1 MNDGPLGWLSGLVS
15 RAPGIEP
22 DRAKKLKLL
31 TPRLGVRI
39 KDLRLLNQALM
50 HRSYVYD
57 ADLDRNASN
66 ERMEF
71 LGDAVLG
78 LVVNEYLYSRFGER
92 QEGKLTKIKSL
103 VVSESVLS
111 KRAEEMNLGEFILL
125 SDNERTSGGG
135 TRASII
141 SDAFEAVVCAIYL
154 DSGLNAARRF
164 INDHL
169 LRDIDELL
177 EDDDFRNYK
186 SLVQEHAQKEF
197 GSRPRYR
204 VVSAKGPEHARTF
217 FVELKLKG
225 RAMGRGE
232 GKSKKEAEQLAAR
245 NALKRMGLLAKNG
258 RLVKRKPKPK
268 SRSKRS
274 GSRRSRRG
282 RRRKKETSA

>member
-1 MNDGPLGWLSGLVS
+1 MNDGPLGWLAGLTQRSGELD
-15 RAPGIEP
+15 PG
-22 DRAKKLKLL
+22 RVKKLKLL
-31 TPRLGVRI
+31 TRRLGVRI

-57 ADLDRNASN
+57 ADLDRGYSN

-78 LVVNEYLYSRFGER
+78 LVVNEYLYERFGER
-92 QEGKLTKIKSL
+92 QEGRLTKIKSL

-111 KRAEEMNLGEFILL
+111 KRAEEISLGDFILL
-125 SDNERTSGGG
+125 SENERTSGGA
-135 TRASII
+135 TRSSII
-141 SDAFEAVVCAIYL
+141 SDAFEAVICSIYL
-154 DSGLNAARRF
+154 DSGLKAARKF
-164 INDHL
+164 IHEHL

-186 SLVQEHAQKEF
+186 SLVQEYAQRKY

-225 RAMGRGE
+225 RALGRGE
-232 GKSKKEAEQLAAR
+232 GKSKKEAEQMAAR
-245 NALKRMGLLAKNG
+245 NALKRLGLLAKDG
-258 RLVKRKPKPK
+258 RLVKEKP
-268 SRSKRS
+268 KRS

-282 RRRKKETSA
+282 RRRKKETAS

>member
-1 MNDGPLGWLSGLVS
+1 LGWLTGLVS
-15 RAPGIEP
+15 RAPGLDPE
-22 DRAKKLKLL
+22 RAKELKLL
-31 TPRLGVRI
+31 SRRLGVRI

-57 ADLDRNASN
+57 SDLDRNESN

-78 LVVNEYLYSRFGER
+78 LVVNEYLYGRFEER
-92 QEGKLTKIKSL
+92 QEGRLTKIKSL

-111 KRAEEMNLGEFILL
+111 KRAEEISLGDFILL
-125 SDNERTSGGG
+125 SENERESGGA
-135 TRASII
+135 TRSSIT
-141 SDAFEAVVCAIYL
+141 SDAFEAVIGAIYL
-154 DSGLNAARRF
+154 DSGLSAARRF
-164 INDHL
+164 IHEHL
-169 LRDIDELL
+169 LRGIDELL
-177 EDDDFRNYK
+177 EDDEFRNYK
-186 SLVQEHAQKEF
+186 SLVQEYAQKKF

-245 NALKRMGLLAKNG
+245 NALKRLGLLAKNG
-258 RLVKRKPKPK
+258 RLVKKRP
-268 SRSKRS
+268 SRRRSKRS
-274 GSRRSRRG
+274 GGRG
-282 RRRKKETSA
+282 RRRKKEKS

>member
-1 MNDGPLGWLSGLVS
+1 MNEGPLGWLAGLMP
-15 RAPGIEP
+15 RDRGISP
-22 DRAKKLKLL
+22 DRVKKLKHL
-31 TPRLGVRI
+31 TRSLGVRI
-39 KDLRLLNQALM
+39 KDLGLLNQALM

-92 QEGKLTKIKSL
+92 QEGRLTKIKSL

-111 KRAEEMNLGEFILL
+111 KRADEIDLGEYILL
-125 SDNERTSGGG
+125 SENERTSGGAK
-135 TRASII
+135 RASIT
-141 SDAFEAVVCAIYL
+141 SDAFEAVIGAIYL
-154 DSGLNAARRF
+154 DSGLAAARRF
-164 INDHL
+164 ISDHL
-169 LRDIDELL
+169 LRDIDDLL

-204 VVSAKGPEHARTF
+204 VVSAKGPEHSRTF
-217 FVELKLKG
+217 FVELKLSG

-232 GKSKKEAEQLAAR
+232 GKSKKEAEQMAAR
-245 NALKRMGLLAKNG
+245 NALKRLGLLAKDG
-258 RLVKRKPKPK
+258 RLIKRKP
-268 SRSKRS
+268 RRS
-274 GSRRSRRG
+274 GSRRSRGG
-282 RRRKKETSA
+282 RRRKKETSG